1 MEHTNKEDWAVIN
14 DNKSLWKAIEDNN
27 KILNNLYNTI
37 LKIENR
43 LDYHQ
48 EYLELMGKSNMELQE
63 KMNVNLKNID
73 TNMKEIDNDIE
84 CFEKEIEKIK
94 GEVSN
99 TKITLMENR
108 DIFTGVMEKFM
119 KLENEE
125 IKPKLEMLTNNKNF
139 SPNNFIFPN
148 NEKTIEQN
156 RLWRLYSNNFRQSSH
171 SNNSNIITQ
180 MSLLNSEQF

>member
-1 MEHTNKEDWAVIN
+1 MEHINKEDWAVIN

-73 TNMKEIDNDIE
+73 TNMKEIDNDFE

-125 IKPKLEMLTNNKNF
+125 IKPKLEILTNNRNF

-156 RLWRLYSNNFRQSSH
+156 RLWRLYSNNFRQNSY

-180 MSLLNSEQF
+180 MSLLNSE